1 MKKLFVYGL
10 LAITFLYGCK
20 CDDKSDPECKNYDPF
35 YGKSKPTADF
45 TMRQSSRPF
54 GWEDKPEN
62 IAEFSDTIASSG
74 VLFTAKEENA
84 KYEWTIGADER
95 KFTTKEVALRFD
107 DYLKDSN
114 NLNRL
119 IPVKLKVIKTPVSPF
134 DSKDS
139 IYETKRYLVFR
150 PVFLWNGN
158 FEGTFSNEPGKI
170 RKIKIDGNNTIKW
183 WVPPETYA
191 TSQWVEII
199 GIAYYGFPQADTL
212 KVVLD
217 EISPDSEALPS
228 FTSYKQ
234 WNWKLSDGQKNLWK
248 GIQLVTNGLMSFY
261 AISEFSKD
269 GKHTIF
275 ITYTYRKE
283 YKGNEETFTFSGH
296 KIP

>member
-1 MKKLFVYGL
+1 MQ
-10 LAITFLYGCK
+10 
-20 CDDKSDPECKNYDPF
+20 N
-35 YGKSKPTADF
+35 
-45 TMRQSSRPF
+45 
-54 GWEDKPEN
+54 N
-62 IAEFSDTIASSG
+62 
-74 VLFTAKEENA
+74 
-84 KYEWTIGADER
+84 EWTIGADER

-183 WVPPETYA
+183 WVPPGTYA

-234 WNWKLSDGQKNLWK
+234 WNWKLSNGQKNLWK
-248 GIQLVTNGLMSFY
+248 GIQLVTNGLMSFH

-283 YKGNEETFTFSGH
+283 YKGNEETFTFSGF